1 MPIPRP
7 LASAAVDNA
16 FARHCRHHVQFYG
29 AVLVG
34 AAVWAATAAFGIPE
48 RMLLAGD
55 AFFATRIVT
64 TWGLTMRSRHDIFL
78 ERVHREDEGIVI
90 IALISAVAVT
100 VILGRLFELL
110 SRADRPAAIMFVL
123 SLLSLPLGWIMVHTM
138 FAFHYANVY
147 YSPPR
152 QGELAGGLS
161 FPGGEPGAWDFLYY
175 SLVIGMTAQVSDV
188 SVIST
193 KMRRL
198 TLAHGVISFFYNTI
212 ILAIVVNVGIGLV
225 GR

>member
-1 MPIPRP
+1 
-7 LASAAVDNA
+7 
-16 FARHCRHHVQFYG
+16 
-29 AVLVG
+29 
-34 AAVWAATAAFGIPE
+34 
-48 RMLLAGD
+48 
-55 AFFATRIVT
+55 
-64 TWGLTMRSRHDIFL
+64 MRSRHDIFL

-138 FAFHYANVY
+138 FAFHYADVY
-147 YSPPR
+147 SLR
-152 QGELAGGLS
+152 RRGRAGFAGGLS